1 MSRSGYSECD
11 DGSDWGLIRWRGA
24 VASAI
29 RGKRGQAFLKEM
41 VQAMDAL
48 PEPRLV
54 AEVLQED
61 EQEGAVCA
69 IGSVGRARGV
79 DMSKI
84 DVEDRESIA
93 AHFGISEALAA
104 EIMYENDENAPW
116 SLKREETPEE
126 RFQRVRAWALR
137 HLRPE
142 TLIEEE
148 A

>member
-11 DGSDWGLIRWRGA
+11 DGNDWGLIRWRGA

-48 PEPRLV
+48 PEPKLV
-54 AEVLQED
+54 ADVLED

-69 IGSVGRARGV
+69 IGSVGRVRGV
-79 DMSKI
+79 DMSTI
-84 DVEDRESIA
+84 DVEDREAIA
-93 AHFGISEALAA
+93 ETFGIAEALAA
-104 EIMYENDENAPW
+104 EIMYENDEAAAFGR
-116 SLKREETPEE
+116 REETPEE

-137 HLRPE
+137 HLLPE
-142 TLIEEE
+142 TLLGDGS
-148 A
+148 

>member
-11 DGSDWGLIRWRGA
+11 DGNDWGLIRWRGA

-41 VQAMDAL
+41 VEALDAL
-48 PEPRLV
+48 PEPKLV
-54 AEVLQED
+54 ADVLED
-61 EQEGAVCA
+61 EEGAVCG

-84 DVEDRESIA
+84 DIEDREAIA
-93 AHFGISEALAA
+93 AHFGIPEALAA

-126 RFQRVRAWALR
+126 RFQRVRDWALR
-137 HLRPE
+137 HLLPE
-142 TLIEEE
+142 TIIVE
-148 A
+148 AP